1 MKISRKKK
9 KILRRLAR
17 VHFLLT
23 VIAFGFYLSLSFFLG
38 PKFLLSDL
46 REKFHTLAADII
58 TVSARVLD
66 PPVQPVVTATP
77 VCVTGLPRVNL
88 DWADDDNTITWSI
101 ERDGLPLVSGLALSN
116 HTDTAVANTTSYS
129 YVVSAHGPMGPGIAV
144 SDPVNTTTL
153 DCGTLQPPPTLDI
166 VSFEGYNIASLSE
179 LRTQGVRPAF
189 TGTTN
194 IPNASIGILASS
206 TAQVVSDSITANG
219 AGYWSWTPAVDLAA
233 GEYTLSVT
241 ATDPLD
247 GTRNITKTI
256 SFIREEEASESNHGD
271 GGGRNKKKKGGIA
284 VTNGPVPTQ
293 PPAPPFDFSLSDIP
307 LSVYQGDVLRVSLEV
322 LRMEFR
328 FVGMDAQVA
337 YDLVTPDGR
346 RIAHTETTLQIK
358 EHALSDVQMTIP
370 ISADPGEQYH
380 IRATLALGRH
390 SVTRSAPLTVLPLP
404 ILQLGG
410 GATVTLPQIVAFS
423 GWIALI
429 LLTLFLLWFFL
440 FLREYG
446 MYLHAFR
453 HITERQLIRLGF
465 FGQKRKGVSG

>member
-1 MKISRKKK
+1 MKLSRKKK
-9 KILRRLAR
+9 KVLRRLAR

-23 VIAFGFYLSLSFFLG
+23 LIAFGFYLSLSFFLG

-46 REKFHTLAADII
+46 KEKFHTLAADII

-101 ERDGLPLVSGLALSN
+101 DRDGLPLVSGLALSN
-116 HTDTAVANTTSYS
+116 YTDTAVANTTSYS

-144 SDPVNTTTL
+144 SNAVNATTL
-153 DCGTLQPPPTLDI
+153 DCGTLQPTPTLDI
-166 VSFEGYNIASLSE
+166 VTFNGVNIATLGTLSTTI
-179 LRTQGVRPAF
+179 LRPVF

-194 IPNASIGILASS
+194 IPNASIDILASS
-206 TAQVVSDSITANG
+206 TQVISDHITANG
-219 AGYWSWTPAVDLAA
+219 AGYWSWMPAVDLAV

-247 GTRNITKTI
+247 GTRVIAKTLA
-256 SFIREEEASESNHGD
+256 FTREEEVSESSHGN
-271 GGGRNKKKKGGIA
+271 GGGSNKKKKGGVA
-284 VTNGPVPTQ
+284 VTNELVTAQSSGT
-293 PPAPPFDFSLSDIP
+293 PFDFSLSDTP
-307 LSVYQGDVLRVSLEV
+307 LSAYQGDVLRVSLEV
-322 LRMEFR
+322 LQMEFR
-328 FVGMDAQVA
+328 FVGMDAQVG
-337 YDLVTPDGR
+337 YDLVTPDGH
-346 RIAHTETTLQIK
+346 RIAHTETTLRLR
-358 EHALSDVQMTIP
+358 EHALSNAQMTIP
-370 ISADPGEQYH
+370 LFADPGEQYH
-380 IRATLALGRH
+380 IQATLVLGKY

-410 GATVTLPQIVAFS
+410 GVSVTLPQIVTFS

-429 LLTLFLLWFFL
+429 LLTLLLLWFFL

-465 FGQKRKGVSG
+465 FGTRKGVLR